1 MRTLGTLK
9 KSGRP
14 HEMCVT
20 WRKVIMPLSDR
31 EQKMFAEIERQLVA
45 EDPRFVARS
54 RRRLSAWSPE
64 FRLRVAIGLGVVGVL
79 LVFGLTFDLV
89 FGILGMALL
98 LSAIVLGAGA
108 ASDRAKQA
116 RRGGPATRR

>member
-1 MRTLGTLK
+1 
-9 KSGRP
+9 
-14 HEMCVT
+14 
-20 WRKVIMPLSDR
+20 MPLSDR

-108 ASDRAKQA
+108 ATDRAKQA